1 MPAQST
7 ATPQHLQCMCTPLA
21 PTDARLDQ
29 AVERITVL
37 LVVEELAVRAEVA
50 GHVVRHARLELHAHR
65 HTAGQL
71 ATDTLLI
78 CVRAGVRAL
87 GCRPFLPG
95 FHCTIKPATSDTPPY
110 KP

>member
-1 MPAQST
+1 MPAQGT

-78 CVRAGVRAL
+78 WSVRAL
-87 GCRPFLPG
+87 GCRPLLVQKRVA
-95 FHCTIKPATSDTPPY
+95 IAVL
-110 KP
+110 